1 MKTIFLN
8 CNPDLCKLIVGQISW
23 LWYAVGVLAVFF
35 LGWFWYNFFAKRWV
49 AAVKYGKCACGADM
63 EKGEKCTCKPTAS
76 AFLPMI
82 TQFLAICLLGFMYFV
97 LVPFGICM
105 PILVAITVL
114 GWMKGQIIF
123 QTPEWKFRV
132 DRIIIDN
139 GYFAIASAIFIGLA
153 LI

>member
-1 MKTIFLN
+1 MKTILFISNADIWKFL
-8 CNPDLCKLIVGQISW
+8 VGNISW
-23 LWYAVGVLAVFF
+23 LWYAVGVLVVFF
-35 LGWFWYNFFAKRWV
+35 FGWFWYNFFAKRWV
-49 AAVKYGKCACGADM
+49 EAVKYGKCACGADM
-63 EKGEKCTCKPTAS
+63 GKGEKCTCKATAS

-82 TQFLAICLLGFMYFV
+82 TQLLATMLLGFMYFI
-97 LVPFGICM
+97 LAQFGIWFA
-105 PILVAITVL
+105 IFVAIAFL

-123 QTPEWKFRV
+123 QTPEWKYRV